1 MLKWI
6 VGFGGLIYAQSD
18 DTIKEIVLLHY
29 LGLYLCL
36 MRGDLLDDKFY
47 FAVFILVSSTVSLL
61 NKYMLRLVLLRN

>member
-36 MRGDLLDDKFY
+36 MRGD
-47 FAVFILVSSTVSLL
+47 
-61 NKYMLRLVLLRN
+61 